1 MRSVAWSFSR
11 RWWWIFGAFIAA
23 PGVALALLGL
33 RAIRADDIERQGL
46 RRERHSAVA
55 SLSDVAI
62 ATALA
67 RFLAMAPTSR
77 ETNVLPF
84 EIDRQGVVSFPV
96 DRVFFGP
103 FGLTPVSL
111 ANLEDDAARAAILQ
125 GRHRAAAQR
134 VLAQLR
140 SGHWWLSIDQRRAYD
155 QLLCEWIVASGGPA
169 TSDGRLDAVEAA
181 EGVIRQS
188 LTGPPLSAG
197 VRFVAQADARLLVV
211 WSAAREAGAAAGAVV
226 SGHRISE
233 MFETA
238 LTPLLPSGVASE
250 VRDPEGRTVWGRIP
264 EEGDSVAHPL
274 SALAGWKLQVA
285 DNTPPQSLRGRR
297 FVSYALVLLPIVM
310 LGSGLVMTAWIVRRE
325 MALAA
330 LQSKFVAAVTHEF
343 KSPLTSIRLLMERIA
358 GGHVSS
364 PERYYTAVTAEA
376 DRLEGLVNRLL
387 DSQKLRAGR
396 KEYTFEPGSLALLT
410 QSVLE
415 RLRPQAEAK
424 QMTFDWRSDN
434 DVPDL
439 LIDRDALVDAIG
451 NLIENAIKYS
461 PAHSRVVVSLHASE
475 HEVRLDVADEG
486 VGVDPAEAERIFEP
500 FYRSRRGDR
509 ASVHGTGLGLALVK
523 AAAEAHGGSVA
534 VASGGTSGSCF
545 TLRLPLPRPS

>member
-1 MRSVAWSFSR
+1 MRSLASSLSR

-23 PGVALALLGL
+23 PGIALALLGL
-33 RAIRADDIERQGL
+33 RAIRADDIERQDR
-46 RRERHSAVA
+46 RREQHSAIA

-62 ATALA
+62 ATALV

-77 ETNVLPF
+77 EKDVLPF

-111 ANLEDDAARAAILQ
+111 ANLEDDAARAAIIQ
-125 GRHRAAAQR
+125 GRHRAAAQK

-169 TSDGRLDAVEAA
+169 TPDGRLDAVEAA
-181 EGVIRQS
+181 EAVIRQS

-197 VRFVAQADARLLVV
+197 VRFVAQADARRLVL
-211 WSAAREAGAAAGAVV
+211 WAAAREGAAAGAVV
-226 SGHRISE
+226 SGHRIAE

-274 SALAGWKLQVA
+274 SALAGWKLQLA
-285 DNTPPQSLRGRR
+285 DNPPPQSLRGRR

-310 LGSGLVMTAWIVRRE
+310 LGSGLLMTAWIVRRE

-364 PERYYTAVTAEA
+364 PERYYAAVTAEA

-396 KEYTFEPGSLALLT
+396 KEYTFEPGSLALVT

-439 LIDRDALVDAIG
+439 LIDREALVDAIG

-461 PAHSRVVVSLHASE
+461 PAHSRVVVRLQASD
-475 HEVRLDVADEG
+475 HEVRLGVADEG

-523 AAAEAHGGSVA
+523 AAVEAHGGSVS
-534 VASGGTSGSCF
+534 VASDGTSGSCF
-545 TLRLPLPRPS
+545 TLRLPVPRPS